1 MVRDTVLVRSDLF
14 IMRMARIFIAI
25 AATIAIGSAPVQA
38 QTTLALWQIPVPFPT
53 GSGLVPTGTTYIVPN
68 QTGTAQ
74 WPVSGAAYAAGT
86 PTLGLLAGDTS
97 SFLSVFHTSTAATY
111 SSPSGNGSLY
121 SFSSNNWQPND
132 YYQVVLPTTGQTN
145 LALTWDQARS
155 STGPSAFALQMSTD
169 GSSFT
174 ELTTYSVLQS
184 GGGGAPG
191 TWNTTTYNPLYSSTF
206 ALPSTAE
213 NQATLYLRFTNVT
226 GSASASSGSN
236 RVDNIAVT
244 SVPEPAALALFS
256 AGIAGLAG
264 AGWMRRRRSS

>member
-1 MVRDTVLVRSDLF
+1 MC
-14 IMRMARIFIAI
+14 MARILIVI
-25 AATIAIGSAPVQA
+25 AATIVIGSAPVQA
-38 QTTLALWQIPVPFPT
+38 QTTLALWPMPVPFPT

-86 PTLGLLAGDTS
+86 PTLGILAGDPS
-97 SFLSVFHTSTAATY
+97 SILSAFHTSTATAYTA
-111 SSPSGNGSLY
+111 PSGNGSLY

-132 YYQVVLPTTGQTN
+132 YYQVVLPTTGQAN
-145 LALTWDQARS
+145 LTLTWDQARS

-174 ELTTYSVLQS
+174 ELTTYSVVQS

-191 TWNTTTYNPLYSSTF
+191 TWITGSYNPLYSSTF
-206 ALPSTAE
+206 ALPSTAD

-226 GSASASSGSN
+226 GTASATSGAN
-236 RVDNIAVT
+236 RIDHIGITA
-244 SVPEPAALALFS
+244 VPEPAAVALLG

-264 AGWMRRRRSS
+264 AGWVRRRWSS